1 MPTKRLVRLTL
12 LLLVC
17 AVSLAAQDNV
27 YLGNLHSHTSYSDG
41 SGKPAEAYKHA
52 RNVAHVDFLAITEHN
67 HAQAE
72 QGASADRRDGILI
85 AKDHA
90 LYSGSAST
98 SLISAAHA
106 ANQDGTFVALYGQ
119 EFSSISSGNH
129 INVFEIP
136 DVITVPNG
144 AFDKL
149 VTLLDTVLDSR
160 GKQPIVQ
167 FNHPGL
173 NDKNPAKDYGEDDFA
188 SDAEWI
194 DKMGKFARTIAI
206 LNGPHDTKT
215 FDNRPPSSLER
226 QYLHYLSLG
235 FHLAP
240 TADQDNHYQT
250 WGNATVARTAV
261 IAPALTKA
269 NVLEALDQR
278 HVYATEDKNLRLVF
292 KINGHLMGDR
302 ISAPAVG
309 APLDISYSIKD
320 DDEPDAGYSIEV
332 FSGVVGNG
340 DAAVIDKLEAEG
352 DTPTGQI
359 DSIKYDGGNEYI
371 FFKITQVNED
381 GVKDHAWT
389 APVWFESG
397 ATPATPT
404 SPTSTSA
411 GTQVC
416 PAGDHFVASKK
427 RSIYHC
433 SSCRD
438 AQNISPVNKVEDAD
452 AVRGRTLHDNCPR
465 KP

>member
-1 MPTKRLVRLTL
+1 MPTKRLARFILIFL
-12 LLLVC
+12 AC

-27 YLGNLHSHTSYSDG
+27 YFGNLHSHTSYSDG
-41 SGKPAEAYKHA
+41 SGKPAQAYKHA
-52 RNVAHVDFLAITEHN
+52 RDVAHVDFLAITEHN

-72 QGASADRRDGILI
+72 QGAAADRQDGILI
-85 AKDHA
+85 AKDHS
-90 LYSGSAST
+90 LYSGPAST

-106 ANQDGTFVALYGQ
+106 ANKDGTFVALYGQ

-144 AFDKL
+144 AFDQL
-149 VTLLDTVLDSR
+149 VTLLDTVRDSR
-160 GKQPIVQ
+160 NKQPIVQ

-173 NDKNPAKDYGEDDFA
+173 NTKNPAKDYGEDDFA

-215 FDNRPPSSLER
+215 FDNRPPSSLEHE
-226 QYLHYLSLG
+226 YLHYLSLG
-235 FHLAP
+235 FHVAP

-250 WGNATVARTAV
+250 WGDATVARTAV
-261 IAPALTKA
+261 IAPSLTKE
-269 NVLEALDQR
+269 NILEAIDQR
-278 HVYATEDKNLRLVF
+278 HVYATEDKNLRLIV

-302 ISAPAVG
+302 VSAPAVG
-309 APLDISYSIKD
+309 SPLAVSYSIKD

-332 FSGVVGNG
+332 FSGMVGQGN
-340 DAAVIDKLEAEG
+340 AVVIDKLEIEG
-352 DTPTGQI
+352 NTADGQI

-371 FFKITQVNED
+371 FFKLTQVNED

-389 APVWFESG
+389 APVWFESNVG
-397 ATPATPT
+397 TATPT
-404 SPTSTSA
+404 SPTPVVPGS
-411 GTQVC
+411 VC
-416 PAGDHFVASKK
+416 PAGDQFVASKK
-427 RSIYHC
+427 RSVYHC

-438 AQNISPVNKVEDAD
+438 AQNISAANKVEGAE

-465 KP
+465 K

>member
-1 MPTKRLVRLTL
+1 MPMKRLTRSIL
-12 LLLVC
+12 LFLAC
-17 AVSLAAQDNV
+17 AVSLAAQENV
-27 YLGNLHSHTSYSDG
+27 YFGNLHSHTSYSDG
-41 SGKPAEAYKHA
+41 SGKPAQAYKHA
-52 RNVAHVDFLAITEHN
+52 RDVAHVDFLAITEHN

-72 QGASADRRDGILI
+72 QGAAADRQDGILI
-85 AKDHA
+85 AKDHS
-90 LYSGSAST
+90 LYSGAAST

-106 ANQDGTFVALYGQ
+106 ANKDGSFVALYGQ

-136 DVITVPNG
+136 EVITVPNG
-144 AFDKL
+144 AFDQL
-149 VTLLDTVLDSR
+149 VTLLDTVRDSR
-160 GKQPIVQ
+160 SKQAIVQ

-173 NDKNPAKDYGEDDFA
+173 NSKNPAKDYGEDDFA

-194 DKMGKFARTIAI
+194 EKMGKFARTIAI

-226 QYLHYLSLG
+226 EYLHYLSLG

-250 WGNATVARTAV
+250 WGDATVARTAV
-261 IAPALTKA
+261 IAPSLTKE
-269 NVLEALDQR
+269 NILEAIDQR
-278 HVYATEDKNLRLVF
+278 HVYATEDKNLRLIV

-302 ISAPAVG
+302 VSAPAVG
-309 APLDISYSIKD
+309 SPLAVSYSIKD

-332 FSGVVGNG
+332 FSGVVGHGN
-340 DAAVIDKLEAEG
+340 AVVIDKLEAEG
-352 DTPTGQI
+352 NTADGQI

-389 APVWFESG
+389 APVWFESEVS
-397 ATPATPT
+397 PATPT
-404 SPTSTSA
+404 SPTPVVSGQA
-411 GTQVC
+411 C
-416 PAGDHFVASKK
+416 PAGDQFVASKK

-438 AQNISPVNKVEDAD
+438 AQNISVANRLEGAE

-465 KP
+465 K